1 MRGDPW
7 HREPPLRARTVEEVD
22 ELGWAIHD
30 CWIDVEAL
38 TPDRPEELGGR
49 IVGFRLPL
57 AFDDDERRRLP
68 DSEWELV
75 IRNPT
80 SLRIEDEALIAI
92 NSISK
97 VEVTRDRVTIE
108 GDAPLTIEVGVNSLD
123 VSVEAR
129 AGGGAQLSG
138 TL

>member
-1 MRGDPW
+1 MRGDSW
-7 HREPPLRARTVEEVD
+7 HREPPLQARTVEEVD

-38 TPDRPEELGGR
+38 VPDRPEELGGR
-49 IVGFRLPL
+49 IAALRLPL
-57 AFDDDERRRLP
+57 AFDDERNRLP

-75 IRNPT
+75 IRNPN

-92 NSISK
+92 YSISK
-97 VEVTRDRVTIE
+97 VEVRPDRVTIE
-108 GDAPLTIEVGVNSLD
+108 GGAPLTIEVGVSSLD

-129 AGGGAQLSG
+129 AGGGLS
-138 TL
+138 